1 MPLHRELRQAI
12 ESGFLPLQCQ
22 CSVGPD
28 GALIITITNSKTGDV
43 ELCVTGVS
51 TAALTSSRKIATLI
65 SELRAELQLTR
76 TNFDLSEPRATF
88 LPKSL

>member
-22 CSVGPD
+22 CEVGPD
-28 GALIITITNSKTGDV
+28 GALIITITHAKSGDV

-51 TAALTSSRKIATLI
+51 AAALRSSRQVVSLI
-65 SELRAELQLTR
+65 SELRAELELTR
-76 TNFDLSEPRATF
+76 TTFEQSEVRTATE
-88 LPKSL
+88 PKS